1 MYETPLTDE
10 ELIEETKKTA
20 YPELQQIFHKND
32 GTGSNYYRIPALLT
46 LKSGTVI
53 SAADARFG
61 GTHDS
66 PNNID
71 IAVAR
76 SEDGGKNWSE
86 PELLFHYGDY
96 EDNTL
101 EIPVGTQTRVNQSAS
116 FIDPVLL
123 QDEETERVFLISDAM
138 AVDMVLRRQL
148 QEADIKKFK
157 GKNT

>member
-1 MYETPLTDE
+1 M
-10 ELIEETKKTA
+10 
-20 YPELQQIFHKND
+20 
-32 GTGSNYYRIPALLT
+32 
-46 LKSGTVI
+46 
-53 SAADARFG
+53 
-61 GTHDS
+61 
-66 PNNID
+66 
-71 IAVAR
+71 AR

>member
-1 MYETPLTDE
+1 M
-10 ELIEETKKTA
+10 
-20 YPELQQIFHKND
+20 
-32 GTGSNYYRIPALLT
+32 
-46 LKSGTVI
+46 
-53 SAADARFG
+53 RFG

-76 SEDGGKNWSE
+76 SEDGGKNWSK
-86 PELLFHYGDY
+86 PELPFHYEDY

-123 QDEETERVFLISDAM
+123 QDEETERVFLRNSREKILETAKG
-138 AVDMVLRRQL
+138 RRNRL
-148 QEADIKKFK
+148 
-157 GKNT
+157 